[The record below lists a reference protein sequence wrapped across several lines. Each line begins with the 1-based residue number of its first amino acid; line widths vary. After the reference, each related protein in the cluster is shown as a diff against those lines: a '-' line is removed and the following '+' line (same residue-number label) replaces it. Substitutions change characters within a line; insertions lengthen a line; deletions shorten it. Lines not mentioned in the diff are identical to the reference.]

1 MRAAEPTPFA
11 AEGPCRAGIRESLCL
26 DGWRWSRADDEAA
39 DIVAAALAEVG
50 ARRPTWQQGQ
60 PEYTQPGALP
70 ILREDCARCRKP
82 LPPGHYKFCCT
93 PCSVAYHEARRH
105 REWGEMDSLNRAA
118 RRAAWSAKQPHQD
131 CPHCGMRFQ
140 PNRPKQRF
148 CSFTC
153 GRAYFAGVDHAAR
166 RF

>member
-70 ILREDCARCRKP
+70 ILRQHCINCAKP
-82 LPPGHYKFCCT
+82 LPEGHYKFCCR
-93 PCSVAYHEARRH
+93 PCAKAYASRRDLRH
-105 REWGEMDSLNRAA
+105 LDEELALKKKARAA
-118 RRAAWSAKQPHQD
+118 VLRKE
-131 CPHCGMRFQ
+131 
-140 PNRPKQRF
+140 RPTRYCQRCKDPFKPGDKGQLF
-148 CSFTC
+148 CS
-153 GRAYFAGVDHAAR
+153 R
-166 RF
+166 RCVTKSFICD